1 MAKRSNKSYP
11 EAMALSD
18 RERRLLAEMEAAL
31 ASDDPRLQSTLSGDT
46 ATLIRRAPGGALAGV
61 AIIVAGIAILFGGL
75 ISQVT
80 LLGVAGFIVALTG
93 LILVLRTFAGKA
105 AGNTGGKAAGIGKLR
120 GPKAPRSLG
129 ARLQERWDRRTFE

>member
-1 MAKRSNKSYP
+1 MAKIRNKSYP
-11 EAMALSD
+11 EDMALSD

-46 ATLIRRAPGGALAGV
+46 ATLIRRAPGGALAGL

-75 ISQVT
+75 IAQIT
-80 LLGVAGFIVALTG
+80 LLGVAGFIVALAG
-93 LILVLRTFAGKA
+93 LILVLRSFAGKS
-105 AGNTGGKAAGIGKLR
+105 AGSATGIGKLR
-120 GPKAPRSLG
+120 SPKAPRSFG